1 MIDSAYSLQIL
12 IRHDVGGDEGQMIEI
27 PITVLKG
34 DPSPAQNP
42 IPLVPVHQLFDVRQ
56 SMVNQQMQQWPR
68 E

>member
-1 MIDSAYSLQIL
+1 MIDSAYSLQVL

-42 IPLVPVHQLFDVRQ
+42 IPLVPVHQLIDIRQ